1 MRDFTV
7 NVISNK
13 EGGKVPVYL
22 AGQVMVDIQQI
33 IMDIGEYLT
42 SRALRIQK
50 SMKRELLS
58 RFILYM
64 GADGGI
70 VLDTAVDKPEVERF
84 GNIVDDALA
93 LTESTMEAMGSGAGG
108 YWMEDN
114 YADAFYRKHIIYDLV
129 ALDEHMSAFP
139 ECTLMFGPAGSPK
152 KFGHVDVE
160 KLYSYVKEKGNIG
173 TGAVVGTI
181 TASQSK
187 SKGTRL
193 SLVCED
199 EKVKLSFADGDS
211 EKAALALVDSGPVII
226 GGQTVVDDEG
236 NLIEIRQAGGV
247 TPAKTI
253 QFQRLVASNG
263 DINLTNPVKAVINY
277 TPGTWNLRNEETGVS
292 VRHPT
297 WDAAVQAFHDQM
309 VFLWT
314 QYADDDRP
322 LEGEEAE
329 IRDYIKGLTQ

>member
-7 NVISNK
+7 NVISSK
-13 EGGKVPVYL
+13 ENGKIPVYV
-22 AGQVMVDIQQI
+22 AGQVMVDVQQLL
-33 IMDIGEYLT
+33 MDIGEYLT
-42 SRALRIQK
+42 SRALRVQK
-50 SMKRELLS
+50 SMKSELLS

-70 VLDTAVDKPEVERF
+70 SLDTSVDVPEVERF

-93 LTESTMEAMGSGAGG
+93 LTESAMEAMGSGAGG

-114 YADAFYRKHIIYDLV
+114 FADAFYRKHIIYDLA
-129 ALDEHMSAFP
+129 ALDQHLSSYP
-139 ECTLMFGPAGSPK
+139 ECSLMFGPAENPK
-152 KFGHVDVE
+152 KFGHLDLE
-160 KLYSYVKEKGNIG
+160 KLSKYLDEKGNVG
-173 TGAVVGTI
+173 TGAVIGI
-181 TASQSK
+181 LTASQSK

-193 SLVCED
+193 SLMCGED
-199 EKVKLSFADGDS
+199 KVRLNFTDDES
-211 EKAALALVDSGPVII
+211 EKAALALVDSGPVFI
-226 GGQTVVDDEG
+226 GGQTVIDDKG
-236 NLIEIRQAGGV
+236 TLIEIRQAGGV
-247 TPAKTI
+247 TPAKSI

-263 DINLTNPVKAVINY
+263 DVNLTNPVKATINY
-277 TPGTWNLRNEETGVS
+277 APGSWNLRNEETGVS
-292 VRHPT
+292 VKHPT